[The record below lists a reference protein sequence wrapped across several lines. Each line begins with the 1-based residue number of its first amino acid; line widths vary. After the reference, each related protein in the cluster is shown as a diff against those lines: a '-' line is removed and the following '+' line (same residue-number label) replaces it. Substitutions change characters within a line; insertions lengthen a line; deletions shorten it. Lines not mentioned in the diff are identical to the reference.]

1 MSYFRRSNYGS
12 NSFYSAYSSPDYEK
26 LKVIADHNGRSVNK
40 EIEQIL
46 KWIIDDFEN
55 KCGKIRTEELDLID
69 HPEKKAKIEP
79 VKDRPMDMLF
89 KL

>member
-1 MSYFRRSNYGS
+1 MNQTRFTLRIH
-12 NSFYSAYSSPDYEK
+12 PLIMKK

-46 KWIIDDFEN
+46 KWITDDFEN

-69 HPEKKAKIEP
+69 HPEKKLKSSLLKTARWICFLNCKSTN
-79 VKDRPMDMLF
+79 
-89 KL
+89 